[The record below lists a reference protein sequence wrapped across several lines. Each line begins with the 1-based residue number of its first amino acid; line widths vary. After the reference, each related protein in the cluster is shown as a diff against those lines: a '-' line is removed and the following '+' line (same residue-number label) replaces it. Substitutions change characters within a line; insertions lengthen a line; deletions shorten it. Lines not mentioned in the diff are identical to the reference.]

1 MCPFCLLFV
10 YYKVGGVY
18 MLKIISRSFLFT
30 LSFVILSVFSGIY
43 SFATEGNT
51 DNPTSVTTTNVLD
64 EFDWTQDALTKA
76 VKANEASAFIE
87 PAFGILELENLKKE
101 IIKDFGTLDLN
112 SGFSRSRIS
121 TFSKTKTLTGV
132 GLDKTVVGLYTFHY
146 ESVTNAITQKTTT
159 NIVAT
164 QDRLVTVGLSGLFN
178 ETINLDY
185 IGDNY
190 VFIAVKSPVD
200 DSVVYRIFKIVRKEE
215 KIQESLENIKINF
228 Y

>member
-1 MCPFCLLFV
+1 
-10 YYKVGGVY
+10 
-18 MLKIISRSFLFT
+18 MLKIVSKYFLFI
-30 LSFVILSVFSGIY
+30 LAFVILSAFTGIY
-43 SFATEGNT
+43 SFAAEGNT
-51 DNPTSVTTTNVLD
+51 EITTSVTTTDVLD
-64 EFDWTQDALTKA
+64 EFDWTQEELTKA
-76 VKANEASAFIE
+76 VRANEATTFIE

-101 IIKDFGTLDLN
+101 IIKDFGTLELN

-132 GLDKTVVGLYTFHY
+132 GLDKTVVGLYIFHY
-146 ESVTNAITQKTTT
+146 ESVTNAITQKTTST
-159 NIVAT
+159 IVAT
-164 QDRLVTVGLSGLFN
+164 QDRLVTVGLSGLFS

-200 DSVVYRIFKIVRKEE
+200 DSVVYRMFKIVRKEE